1 MLQVFHGIPKSSA
14 MDAVDSG
21 GHDMED
27 DDDSNV
33 YLPFFCC
40 CCCFSFIQN

>member
-14 MDAVDSG
+14 MEAVDSG

-33 YLPFFCC
+33 SIFF
-40 CCCFSFIQN
+40 